1 MSFKIFSFSVI
12 IASVWGMANG
22 RGAECAAAVIEG
34 AGATVSL
41 LLTLAGLLCF
51 WNGAARVLE
60 KSRFPSFLSRL
71 LSPLLSA
78 LYPDTKRI
86 AGARENVS
94 MLFCA
99 NLLGLGNAATPL
111 ALSAMR
117 SFDTEDTRVPDGMVM
132 LSLTSCAPI
141 SLVPTTVL
149 SVLKSGGSTDPLSVL
164 PAVWLC
170 SSLSFLCAVLL
181 AKGYCFF
188 RKHTSER

>member
-12 IASVWGMANG
+12 ISSVWGIANG
-22 RGAECAAAVIEG
+22 KGAECAAAVIEG
-34 AGATVSL
+34 AGAAISL
-41 LLTLAGLLCF
+41 LVTLAGLLCF
-51 WNGAARVLE
+51 WNGIAKVLE
-60 KSRFPSFLSRL
+60 NSRFPALLSKL
-71 LSPLLSA
+71 LSPLLST
-78 LYPDTKRI
+78 LYSDIPKEPE
-86 AGARENVS
+86 ARNTVS

-117 SFDTEDTRVPDGMVM
+117 SFDTEDTRVPDAMVM
-132 LSLTSCAPI
+132 LALTSCAPI

-149 SVLKSGGSTDPLSVL
+149 SVLKSGGSADPLSVL

-170 SSLSFLCAVLL
+170 SSLSFLCAVIL

-188 RKHTSER
+188 RKHTFER